1 MTKKDLVV
9 RFDGEKTEVKS
20 VGCGSG
26 SGGAAQGGTSAS
38 SAAAAAAPAQ
48 PLSPNDN
55 PAYGSPLRVA
65 EVPGTGGN
73 GGDVR
78 GEVRRTVPELTV
90 DGRRTGGAG
99 LSRASRKKMSAF
111 LFSSY
116 SAH

>member
-38 SAAAAAAPAQ
+38 AAPAQ

-55 PAYGSPLRVA
+55 PAYGSPLALRVA
-65 EVPGTGGN
+65 EVAGSGGSDN
-73 GGDVR
+73 R
-78 GEVRRTVPELTV
+78 GEMGEWI
-90 DGRRTGGAG
+90 G
-99 LSRASRKKMSAF
+99 
-111 LFSSY
+111 
-116 SAH
+116 